1 MTAFLTGAHAMR
13 IALAALVLATALGGA
28 AQAQDKWPSRN
39 VTIVVPFAPGGLADI
54 VARPLAA
61 HLEKQFKQPFIVV
74 NRGGAG
80 SGIGIQSVAKAPA
93 DGYTLLVSLNGI
105 STLPAI
111 AEATGKP
118 GMFTREEFA
127 PIARIV
133 ADPCVIFVQKDAPWK
148 SAGELIAD
156 AKNRPDAILY
166 SSSGVYGPTHLPTV
180 MLELATGTKLR
191 HLPTTGGG
199 PAMQALLA
207 GSVHLFFTVPALAM
221 EHVGAGLLRPLAAS
235 SPKRLPVLPDVPT
248 LAELGFD
255 VEYLAWAGL
264 FTAKDVPAEIRKSL
278 DAAVAKIAADSEFRE
293 GLAKIGNTL
302 AYQGAEEFGQWWEKD
317 SARLSQIIH
326 AINAKQ

>member
-1 MTAFLTGAHAMR
+1 
-13 IALAALVLATALGGA
+13 
-28 AQAQDKWPSRN
+28 
-39 VTIVVPFAPGGLADI
+39 
-54 VARPLAA
+54 
-61 HLEKQFKQPFIVV
+61 
-74 NRGGAG
+74 
-80 SGIGIQSVAKAPA
+80 
-93 DGYTLLVSLNGI
+93 
-105 STLPAI
+105 
-111 AEATGKP
+111 
-118 GMFTREEFA
+118 
-127 PIARIV
+127 
-133 ADPCVIFVQKDAPWK
+133 
-148 SAGELIAD
+148 
-156 AKNRPDAILY
+156 
-166 SSSGVYGPTHLPTV
+166 
-180 MLELATGTKLR
+180 
-191 HLPTTGGG
+191 
-199 PAMQALLA
+199 MQALLA

-278 DAAVAKIAADSEFRE
+278 DAAVAKIAADSGFRE